1 MEILYKR
8 ATPLPEKDSRPN
20 IRWLTVQDYE
30 IFIQHLA
37 LCDQK
42 PLSQD
47 TWKEIDAEG
56 TVYCGLFQN
65 SRMIARAAVEKY
77 SPDRWEVADVRV
89 VKSHRCQGYAF
100 EVCAFVLRSILD
112 AGKIATIRTEEDNL
126 AMQRV
131 IARLGF
137 VRDSDSSHD

>member
-8 ATPLPEKDSRPN
+8 ATPLPEKSSPPN
-20 IRWLTVQDYE
+20 IRWLTIQDYE
-30 IFIQHLA
+30 IFNQHLA
-37 LCDQK
+37 LCGQK

-47 TWKEIDAEG
+47 VWKEIDAEG
-56 TVYCGLFQN
+56 TVYCGLFLN
-65 SRMIARAAVEKY
+65 NHMIARAAVEKY
-77 SPDRWEVADVRV
+77 SPGRWEVADVRV

-100 EVCAFVLRSILD
+100 EVCAFVLRSILN
-112 AGKIATIRTEEDNL
+112 AGKTATIRTEEDNL

-137 VRDSDSSHD
+137 VRDSSQN